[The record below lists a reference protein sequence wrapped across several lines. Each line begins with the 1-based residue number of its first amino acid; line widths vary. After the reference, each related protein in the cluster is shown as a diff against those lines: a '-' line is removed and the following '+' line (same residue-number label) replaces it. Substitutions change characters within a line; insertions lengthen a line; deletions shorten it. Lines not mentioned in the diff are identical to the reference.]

1 MKRLIALITTVA
13 MVVCMMPALAF
24 ATDSDVDNSPAET
37 TLNAKS
43 TAEESV
49 FSKMEVEPASGCEAM
64 SEDGASAMST
74 DDEVLQSQID
84 SANAGATIYISKD
97 MYLYDTV
104 SIGKNLTLDLQGH
117 TVYGYCQDAFCIA
130 DATVTVK
137 NGSVSN
143 GYSTY
148 VGANELATCFLI
160 GGAANAT
167 LSSLKIYSSSGVNNF
182 AAVAAGVSAT
192 LNVKSCNITMCAST
206 MEAGGVVCVGNAKA
220 YITSTTIS
228 GKADSTTACLAC
240 ENSRINI
247 YSGNFWANCS
257 GEDTFSAAISVEDN
271 GYVYVDGGYYACT
284 YGSVYLADK
293 NSKMC
298 INRGEFRSSAS
309 NYSAFSNGYYNTYTT
324 NVSLASGTTVAQNY
338 ISKWTKYGCR
348 YVAFSKKPVAT
359 KIKKL
364 KKGSKKLTA
373 YWYSKGSAVSGY
385 IVQAAR
391 NKSFTKGVKT
401 VYVAGGSKKSKTV
414 TKLSKKKT
422 YYVRVCTYT
431 KVYGERFLSNWSG
444 VKKIKTR

>member
-43 TAEESV
+43 AAEESV
-49 FSKMEVEPASGCEAM
+49 FSKMEVAPASGCEAM

-104 SIGKNLTLDLQGH
+104 YIGKNLTLDLQGH
-117 TVYGYCQDAFCIA
+117 TLYGYCQDAFYIYGGS
-130 DATVTVK
+130 VTVR
-137 NGSVSN
+137 NGGVAN
-143 GYSTY
+143 CYSTY
-148 VGANELATCFLI
+148 LGADYIVTCFLVSD
-160 GGAANAT
+160 ANVT
-167 LSSLKIYSSSGVNNF
+167 LSSLKIWSSSGVNNF
-182 AAVAAGVSAT
+182 GAVGASGSAV
-192 LNVKSCNITMCAST
+192 LNVKSCSITMCAST
-206 MEAGGVVCVGNAKA
+206 MEAAGIVCVGNVKA
-220 YITSTTIS
+220 NITSTSIN

-247 YSGNFWANCS
+247 YNGNFWANCS
-257 GEDTFSAAISVEDN
+257 GEDNFAAAISVEDS
-271 GYVYVDGGYYACT
+271 GYIYVDGGYYACT

-293 NSKMC
+293 NSKIC

-309 NYSAFSNGYYNTYTT
+309 NYSVFSNGYYNTYTT

-338 ISKWTKYGCR
+338 IGKWTKYGCR
-348 YVAFSKKPVAT
+348 YVAFSKKPAAT

-401 VYVAGGSKKSKTV
+401 VYVAGGSKKSKTI
-414 TKLSKKKT
+414 TKLSKKKY

-431 KVYGERFLSNWSG
+431 KAYGERFLSSWSG

>member
-43 TAEESV
+43 AAEESV

-104 SIGKNLTLDLQGH
+104 YIGKNLTLDLQGH
-117 TVYGYCQDAFCIA
+117 TLYGYCQDAFYIYGGS
-130 DATVTVK
+130 VTVR
-137 NGSVSN
+137 NGGVAN
-143 GYSTY
+143 CCSTY
-148 VGANELATCFLI
+148 LGADYIVTCFLVSD
-160 GGAANAT
+160 ANVT
-167 LSSLKIYSSSGVNNF
+167 LSSLKIWSSSGVNNF
-182 AAVAAGVSAT
+182 GAVGASGSAV
-192 LNVKSCNITMCAST
+192 LNVKSCSITMCAST
-206 MEAGGVVCVGNAKA
+206 MEAAGIVCVGNVKA
-220 YITSTTIS
+220 NITSTSIN

-247 YSGNFWANCS
+247 YNGNFWANCS
-257 GEDTFSAAISVEDN
+257 GEDNFAAAISVEDN

-324 NVSLASGTTVAQNY
+324 NVSLASGTTVAKNY

>member
-43 TAEESV
+43 AAEESV

-104 SIGKNLTLDLQGH
+104 YIGKNLTLDLQGH
-117 TVYGYCQDAFCIA
+117 TVYAYCEDAFYIYGGA
-130 DATVTVK
+130 VTVR
-137 NGSVSN
+137 NGGVAN

-148 VGANELATCFLI
+148 LGADSIVTCFLVSD
-160 GGAANAT
+160 ANVT
-167 LSSLKIYSSSGVNNF
+167 LSSLKIWSSSGVNSF
-182 AAVAAGVSAT
+182 GAVGASGSAV
-192 LNVKSCNITMCAST
+192 LNVKSCSITMCAST
-206 MEAGGVVCVGNAKA
+206 MEAAGIVCVGNVKA
-220 YITSTTIS
+220 NITSTSIN

-401 VYVAGGSKKSKTV
+401 VYVAGGSKKSKTI
-414 TKLSKKKT
+414 TKLSKKKY

-431 KVYGERFLSNWSG
+431 KAYGERFLSSWSG